1 MMKSSFCCSCGP
13 LPATIRPEDGI
24 TMTNAPRGD
33 VSNAKCSY
41 AKEFLAQSGQ
51 MMRVDNILKTELSGV
66 SAKAFVEKLTA
77 FHRIQASVMYHDAV
91 EYVKDEITR
100 IGLDDISVE
109 RFVADGKRRYW
120 THGTTL
126 GWSVNDAELRLVEPE
141 ERIIARF
148 RDIPQ
153 SLHTYSNRTPE
164 GGVTA
169 RLIDVG
175 AGTSNKDYKGK
186 QVKDKIV
193 LATGRAK
200 LVHEHAVVKRG
211 AAGVITDS
219 LTYEF
224 SKFRENV
231 DIPDAHAYQ
240 GIWPNATNKNKIRFG
255 FSISKRQGNEL
266 RKYLRSGKIVRM
278 HAEVDAKL
286 MPGKYEILTASI
298 KGSEKPDEEILLV
311 SHLCHPKPG
320 ANDNA
325 SGCGLL
331 MEIARTLMALIMSG
345 KMKRPVRTIRFMWL
359 PETVGSVAL
368 LSTHPEIRERLL
380 AGINLDMVGENQE
393 LCGSTL
399 CLDCTPDSIPSYLN
413 DLVFS
418 AMRRANDA
426 YDDRVKLGMISNF
439 RYARTPYTGG
449 SDHSEFGESTTGVP
463 CVSVT
468 QWPDKFYHTSMDT
481 MDKVSED
488 SLRRVGFVAAL
499 SVLTVA
505 NAGERTAMELAA
517 DTCTEGVKR
526 VTDRVRNASGE
537 LFAKIEEPKQ
547 TKKAGEELARLNRH
561 HRMSIRRITSREA
574 SAIRSVSRLCDSE
587 SLRDFVD
594 EQVNDIEAH
603 GERESLR
610 LEHIID
616 TISADKNVMI
626 PKALK
631 ETKAEAEARVII
643 PKRLFKGTIDPDYM
657 SDELGEDFQ
666 WYHEIESS
674 DRDFSRKAYDMVNLI
689 DGKRSVQEIMD
700 IVSAEFGPTSHEH
713 ALRFMSDLKKIGLVS
728 YRTKT

>member
-1 MMKSSFCCSCGP
+1 MMK
-13 LPATIRPEDGI
+13 ADR
-24 TMTNAPRGD
+24 
-33 VSNAKCSY
+33 
-41 AKEFLAQSGQ
+41 
-51 MMRVDNILKTELSGV
+51 ILKAELSGV
-66 SAKAFVEKLTA
+66 SAKAFVERLTT
-77 FHRIQASVMYHDAV
+77 FHRIQASLMYHDAV
-91 EYVKDEITR
+91 EYVKDELSR

-109 RFVADGKRRYW
+109 RFVADGKRKYW

-126 GWSVNDAELRLVEPE
+126 GWSVNDAELRLIEPE
-141 ERIIARF
+141 KRLIARF

-175 AGTSNKDYKGK
+175 AGTSDKDYKGK

-193 LATGRAK
+193 LATGGAK

-211 AAGVITDS
+211 AAGVITDR

-224 SKFRENV
+224 SRIRENI

-240 GIWPNATNKNKIRFG
+240 GIWPNASNKKKIKFG

-266 RKYLRSGKIVRM
+266 RKYLQSGKIVRM

-286 MPGKYEILTASI
+286 MIGEYEILTASI
-298 KGSEKPDEEILLV
+298 KGSEKPDEEIFLV
-311 SHLCHPKPG
+311 AHLCHPKPG

-331 MEIARTLMALIMSG
+331 MEIARTFMTLIGSG
-345 KMKRPVRTIRFMWL
+345 KMKRPERTIRFLWL

-368 LSTHPEIRERLL
+368 LSTHPEVRERLI
-380 AGINLDMVGENQE
+380 AGINLDMVGEKQE

-399 CLDCTPDSIPSYLN
+399 CLDCTPDSMPSYLN

-418 AMRRANDA
+418 AMKRANDA

-439 RYARTPYTGG
+439 RYARTPHSGG
-449 SDHSEFGESTTGVP
+449 SDHSEFCESTTGVP
-463 CVSVT
+463 CASLT

-488 SLRRVGFVAAL
+488 SLRRVGFAAAL
-499 SVLTVA
+499 SVLTLA
-505 NAGERTAMELAA
+505 NAGERTAMGLAA
-517 DTCTEGVKR
+517 DTCAEGMKR
-526 VTDRVRNASGE
+526 VTDRVRQASDE
-537 LFAKIEEPKQ
+537 LFAKIEEPGRK
-547 TKKAGEELARLNRH
+547 KKAREELARLIRY
-561 HRMSIRRITSREA
+561 HRMCVKLITTREA
-574 SAIRSVSRLCDSE
+574 NAIRSVNDLHDSGP
-587 SLRDFVD
+587 LRDFVD

-603 GERESLR
+603 GAIESLR

-626 PKALK
+626 PKVLK
-631 ETKAEAEARVII
+631 ETKAEAEARIII

-657 SDELGEDFQ
+657 SDELGDDFQ
-666 WYHEIESS
+666 WHRDVEK
-674 DRDFSRKAYDMVNLI
+674 DDHDFSRKTYDMVNLI
-689 DGKRSVQEIMD
+689 DGKRSLQEIMD

-713 ALRFMSDLKKIGLVS
+713 TLRFMSDLKKIGLVS
-728 YRTKT
+728 Y